1 MSSWA
6 GFTDEELSRLR
17 QQNTGEQLL
26 GSDAPG
32 GRKKAAI
39 NTAKRQRPREKVRT
53 RAASSDVKAPPDK
66 QEENADSQRDSALSE
81 RRNSATTSN
90 SSIKGSTSRLDSRE
104 EERENSSPECER
116 RNMNKQTP
124 EEAPPKRKSVKK
136 TDDSSENTME
146 EGDGGTEK
154 EVICDLPEIIDEKD
168 KIQAI
173 ELSALEKMQEK
184 QKEIEEENKRKKAA
198 LQETIKKRYQRTQA
212 EAHTLSL
219 VQKELSHLD
228 SLLSADVA
236 ILRDKIEESSREY
249 LHAQKR
255 YEKAEQE
262 FVEAKMDLHRKTER
276 KDLLTEHLYTIIR
289 ENELRKARKLE
300 ELMAK
305 LNVSPNDT
313 NFLQQ
318 QRSFLEAGSDKT
330 ATKQN
335 NAEMSVPQE
344 EKVSTENQELNS
356 TSNNSQVDEGGNTAV
371 CKETNDGVTL
381 ENLATDSLSE
391 NETKV
396 TN

>member
-1 MSSWA
+1 M
-6 GFTDEELSRLR
+6 L
-17 QQNTGEQLL
+17 TGHYTC
-26 GSDAPG
+26 
-32 GRKKAAI
+32 R
-39 NTAKRQRPREKVRT
+39 
-53 RAASSDVKAPPDK
+53 
-66 QEENADSQRDSALSE
+66 
-81 RRNSATTSN
+81 
-90 SSIKGSTSRLDSRE
+90 
-104 EERENSSPECER
+104 
-116 RNMNKQTP
+116 
-124 EEAPPKRKSVKK
+124 
-136 TDDSSENTME
+136 
-146 EGDGGTEK
+146 
-154 EVICDLPEIIDEKD
+154 
-168 KIQAI
+168 
-173 ELSALEKMQEK
+173 
-184 QKEIEEENKRKKAA
+184 
-198 LQETIKKRYQRTQA
+198 
-212 EAHTLSL
+212 
-219 VQKELSHLD
+219 
-228 SLLSADVA
+228 
-236 ILRDKIEESSREY
+236 
-249 LHAQKR
+249 KR

-356 TSNNSQVDEGGNTAV
+356 TSSNSQVDEGGNTAV